1 MTPEN
6 ADRTM
11 FDPLRALA
19 TPAPDAARAARV
31 RVRCRAQLSRDR
43 ARSERLAEVTRA
55 SRQVV
60 ASVALG
66 LLCAACLADMIGIA
80 IRTLTV

>member
-6 ADRTM
+6 MDRTI

-19 TPAPDAARAARV
+19 APAPDPARAARV
-31 RVRCRAQLSRDR
+31 RARCCSELSRHR
-43 ARSERLAEVTRA
+43 ARAERLAQMTSV

-60 ASVALG
+60 ASLVVA
-66 LLCAACLADMIGIA
+66 LLCAACLADMISIA

>member
-1 MTPEN
+1 MTPDN
-6 ADRTM
+6 ADHLM
-11 FDPLRALA
+11 FDPLRAFP
-19 TPAPDAARAARV
+19 TPAPDPARAARV
-31 RVRCRAQLSRDR
+31 RARCCAQLSRDH
-43 ARSERLAEVTRA
+43 ARSERLAQATAV

-60 ASVALG
+60 GSLAVA